1 MHCVRCAGA
10 YLDLNG
16 PGEVAD
22 IDKEGDVGAVAE
34 VKVLIRET
42 VLELFDV
49 TAGHNRDLFT
59 RLSSCWSGGRR
70 VSRGGG
76 GERGGEGERGEGKM
90 VVNNWTGFTTSWSVE
105 R

>member
-1 MHCVRCAGA
+1 MHCAGA

-34 VKVLIRET
+34 VKILIGET

-49 TAGHNRDLFT
+49 TAGHNGDLFA
-59 RLSSCWSGGRR
+59 RLGSC
-70 VSRGGG
+70 
-76 GERGGEGERGEGKM
+76 
-90 VVNNWTGFTTSWSVE
+90 
-105 R
+105 